1 MTKSN
6 IITWQ
11 ENQCYFHFIGHGHLD
26 WNLDEFHGGVYIRKM
41 IPKYLG
47 TTFILLIFLFA
58 IDIRRKLFILEV
70 IYSFLGKGIM
80 LYLKNMSSNKIFCFF
95 LLFKPDEIFIYP
107 RNYSYSK
114 LKRVDY
120 VVSVATSGLSTIM

>member
-26 WNLDEFHGGVYIRKM
+26 WNLDEFHSGVYIRKM

-70 IYSFLGKGIM
+70 IYSFVEQVK
-80 LYLKNMSSNKIFCFF
+80 
-95 LLFKPDEIFIYP
+95 
-107 RNYSYSK
+107 
-114 LKRVDY
+114 V
-120 VVSVATSGLSTIM
+120 